1 MTSAAGIL
9 HGEVLVLNNLYQ
21 AIQVTSVRRAMCLLY
36 KDLVRVV
43 DGDFATYNFEN
54 WSDLP
59 VTHDDDAVHTPRRA
73 IRVPRVV
80 LLVNYGR
87 LPRYEVRFTR
97 KNIFHRDRNRCQYCG
112 SRFRSQDLNLDHVRP
127 LSRGGRSSWVNVVCC
142 CLRCNRVKANRT
154 PAEAGMTLTREP
166 QRPRWH
172 PLARIRWSHGRYEIW
187 RNFLD
192 AAYWNVELGEDPEE
206 EVAEL

>member
-1 MTSAAGIL
+1 MTSTGVL
-9 HGEVLVLNNLYQ
+9 NGEVLVLNNLYQ
-21 AIQVTSVRRAMCLLY
+21 AIQITSVRRAMCLLY

-43 DGDFATYNFEN
+43 DGDFATYTFEN

-59 VTHDDDAVHTPRRA
+59 VTREDDAVHTPHRA

-80 LLVNYGR
+80 LLVHYGR
-87 LPRYEVRFTR
+87 LPRYDVRFTR
-97 KNIFHRDRNRCQYCG
+97 KNIFWRDRNRCQYCG
-112 SRFRSQDLNLDHVRP
+112 SRFRTTELNLDHVIP
-127 LSRGGRSSWVNVVCC
+127 LSRGGRSTWVNIVCC

-154 PAEAGMTLTREP
+154 PAEAGMTLTRDP

-172 PLARIRWSHGRYEIW
+172 PLARIRWSHRRYEIW

-192 AAYWNVELGEDPEE
+192 AAYWN
-206 EVAEL
+206 AELREDLEDDEGVG